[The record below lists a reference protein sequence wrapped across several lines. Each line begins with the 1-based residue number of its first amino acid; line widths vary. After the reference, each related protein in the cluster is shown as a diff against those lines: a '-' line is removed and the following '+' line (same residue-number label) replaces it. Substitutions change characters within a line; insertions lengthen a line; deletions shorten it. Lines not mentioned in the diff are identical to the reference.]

1 MKRLLSALILF
12 AVIFLSA
19 YFCRG
24 GDAIRVAVLR
34 KWMRLSRNIVTAM
47 NGKIPLTW
55 KGFCALEYREREQ
68 IVLIMP
74 SKSEMYLPQNSQ
86 NSQRAQRILKILS
99 FI

>member
-12 AVIFLSA
+12 TVIFLSA

-24 GDAIRVAVLR
+24 GDAIRRGNV
-34 KWMRLSRNIVTAM
+34 VTAM

-68 IVLIMP
+68 IALIMP
-74 SKSEMYLPQNSQ
+74 AKSEMYLPQNSQ
-86 NSQRAQRILKILS
+86 RPQRILKILS

>member
-1 MKRLLSALILF
+1 MKRLFSALILF

-47 NGKIPLTW
+47 TGKIPLTW
-55 KGFCALEYREREQ
+55 KGFCALEYREREH
-68 IVLIMP
+68 ITLIMP
-74 SKSEMYLPQNSQ
+74 AKSEKKKIYLPLSSQ
-86 NSQRAQRILKILS
+86 KLQRI
-99 FI
+99 